1 MVSKLLEDLGY
12 KCGRVAVP
20 MIGGFR
26 RANREY
32 WAARRNVE
40 EKASVSRHSGRVGA
54 ASQVRGVRGFQ
65 SSLRTSESGIWSWRM
80 RSYCSTS
87 SGDTT
92 FLVVDFIHTPVVG
105 NRQAVWFSPASCR
118 IVR

>member
-40 EKASVSRHSGRVGA
+40 EKASLVATRDEWGLPLRSEGCEG
-54 ASQVRGVRGFQ
+54 
-65 SSLRTSESGIWSWRM
+65 SSLR
-80 RSYCSTS
+80 
-87 SGDTT
+87 
-92 FLVVDFIHTPVVG
+92 
-105 NRQAVWFSPASCR
+105 
-118 IVR
+118 